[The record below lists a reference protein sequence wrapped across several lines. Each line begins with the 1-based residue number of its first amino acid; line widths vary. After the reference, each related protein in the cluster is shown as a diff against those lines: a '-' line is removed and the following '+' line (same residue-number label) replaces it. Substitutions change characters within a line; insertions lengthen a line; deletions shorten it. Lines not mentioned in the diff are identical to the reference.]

1 MPVTTGLAESDEG
14 NVFTVDAMITRSDPW
29 RTDATTAVPLMPQLS
44 GISPARSAATACVL
58 SATLLTWAS
67 RPYFLRK
74 PPSSADQIA
83 AFAALTLTEPRRT
96 FSEAGALVGGV
107 GALAPGAA
115 GLGAA
120 TPPQATSSPPTEY
133 TRSSRRFR
141 VGRMFGTPARARL
154 YPAAPR

>member
-1 MPVTTGLAESDEG
+1 
-14 NVFTVDAMITRSDPW
+14 MITRSDPW

-96 FSEAGALVGGV
+96 FSEAGAVVGV
-107 GALAPGAA
+107 GPPAPAAA

-120 TPPQATSSPPTEY
+120 TPPRATSSPPPEY
-133 TRSSRRFR
+133 TRSSRRFS

>member
-1 MPVTTGLAESDEG
+1 
-14 NVFTVDAMITRSDPW
+14 MIMRSDPW
-29 RTDATTAVPLMPQLS
+29 RTDATTAAPLRRQL
-44 GISPARSAATACVL
+44 GGPPPARSAAPACVL

-107 GALAPGAA
+107 GALAPVAA

-120 TPPQATSSPPTEY
+120 TPPQATGSPPTEY
-133 TRSSRRFR
+133 TRSSRRFS
-141 VGRMFGTPARARL
+141 VCRMFDTPDRVR
-154 YPAAPR
+154 R

>member
-1 MPVTTGLAESDEG
+1 
-14 NVFTVDAMITRSDPW
+14 
-29 RTDATTAVPLMPQLS
+29 MPQLS
-44 GISPARSAATACVL
+44 GISPARSDATACVL
-58 SATLLTWAS
+58 SATLLTCAS

-141 VGRMFGTPARARL
+141 VGRMFGTPPARDYTPRHRGEEMSGYGDFNRNMIDEFRARAKVIKGAER
-154 YPAAPR
+154 